1 MAANNIIPPAYAS
14 GLLGQISEFSGAV
27 SLVPI
32 HAYLPIPPLTLI
44 HAIVVSHNSLL
55 ITGYFTHNKGK
66 INLATS
72 IFFNQLLLFGPL
84 SIIAAML
91 GEPCPLLIAP
101 EFIYIYAGLHIFNV
115 LTGLGTILIGISQTS
130 GLGFLLDTL
139 FVSVDA
145 FARVDGIAVLGVEV
159 VRNHANP
166 IVSNSPFAA
175 LLIGTGVGVGSL
187 LMLGLISFES
197 TEWNLRT
204 PLWLKNP
211 SLLIGPDYISSF
223 LATLAYY
230 VLTSSRGLA
239 ALANPSSVAPVL
251 DVLHPYVLPI
261 LPYAAAITSGVIETL
276 QIQSVPAATTSK
288 ETSILTSGPILSP
301 AEARALGAAI
311 VFAFSFGNRLN
322 RALLST
328 VSSTGPTPKIE
339 ANGSRK
345 TTDSLLE
352 IDGDSAIT
360 VKATGRKSTG
370 AKKRK

>member
-1 MAANNIIPPAYAS
+1 MATTGTIPPAYAS
-14 GLLGQISEFSGAV
+14 GLLKQVSEFSGAV

-55 ITGYFTHNKGK
+55 ITGYLTHNKGK
-66 INLATS
+66 LNLATS

-101 EFIYIYAGLHIFNV
+101 EFIYIYAGVHIFNV
-115 LTGLGTILIGISQTS
+115 LSGLGSTLIGISQTS
-130 GLGFLLDTL
+130 GAGFLLDTL
-139 FVSVDA
+139 FVAVDA

-159 VRNHANP
+159 VRNHSNP
-166 IVSNSPFAA
+166 IVSGSPFAA

-204 PLWLKNP
+204 PLWLKTP
-211 SLLIGPDYISSF
+211 SLLVGPDYISSF

-251 DVLHPYVLPI
+251 DVLQPYVLPV
-261 LPYAAAITSGVIETL
+261 LPYAAAITSGVLETL
-276 QIQSVPAATTSK
+276 QIQSVAATSK
-288 ETSILTSGPILSP
+288 DKSSLTSGPILSP

-328 VSSTGPTPKIE
+328 VSSTGPTPKVK
-339 ANGSRK
+339 ANGSQK
-345 TTDSLLE
+345 AADNFLE
-352 IDGDSAIT
+352 VDGDSAVA

>member
-1 MAANNIIPPAYAS
+1 MTTNGLLPPAYAS
-14 GLLGQISEFSGAV
+14 GLLRQISEFSGAI

-32 HAYLPIPPLTLI
+32 HTYLPIPPLTLI

-66 INLATS
+66 LNLATS

-84 SIIAAML
+84 SVIAAML
-91 GEPCPLLIAP
+91 GEPCPVLIAP
-101 EFIYIYAGLHIFNV
+101 EFIYIYAGIHIFNV
-115 LTGLGTILIGISQTS
+115 LSGLGSTLISISQTS
-130 GLGFLLDTL
+130 GFALLLDTV
-139 FVSVDA
+139 FVLVDA
-145 FARVDGIAVLGVEV
+145 FARMDGIAVLGVEV
-159 VRNHANP
+159 VRNHSNP

-175 LLIGTGVGVGSL
+175 ILIGTGVGVGSL

-211 SLLIGPDYISSF
+211 SLLFGPDYISSF
-223 LATLAYY
+223 SATLAYY
-230 VLTSSRGLA
+230 VLTSSKGLA
-239 ALANPSSVAPVL
+239 ALANLTTVAPVL
-251 DVLHPYVLPI
+251 HVLQPYILPI
-261 LPYAAAITSGVIETL
+261 LPYAAAITSGVLDSL
-276 QIQSVPAATTSK
+276 QVQSISAISK
-288 ETSILTSGPILSP
+288 EKTNLTNGPILSP

-328 VSSTGPTPKIE
+328 VSSTGPTPIKN

-345 TTDSLLE
+345 IADTFLEVDS
-352 IDGDSAIT
+352 DSTSA
-360 VKATGRKSTG
+360 VKATARKSTG